1 MNIKYHY
8 LFGTTFV
15 THFSAR
21 KLFIF
26 FIFNFRSEK
35 IFDMADILDIVFDNE
50 RHLGRQLQDH
60 LFTQW
65 RRFREEIQIS
75 ENFEFRKYYLITGA
89 VGLTLTG
96 VFLTNY

>member
-1 MNIKYHY
+1 
-8 LFGTTFV
+8 
-15 THFSAR
+15 
-21 KLFIF
+21 
-26 FIFNFRSEK
+26 
-35 IFDMADILDIVFDNE
+35 MADILDIVFDNKW
-50 RHLGRQLQDH
+50 HLGRQLQDH

-96 VFLTNY
+96 VLLTNYKRIQIIKMGLKITFQMEI